1 MSYIHPSVT
10 QLALIGV
17 ADPGQPNSERI
28 VLRPM
33 QTVAL
38 NGFGITVGVFDP
50 STGGARTVFDNVFW
64 FPDITVQAPSWILV
78 YTGKGESQGLILP
91 GGEHARTFFWQRSNT
106 VFAHQLIVPVL
117 FQMGGATIGRRL

>member
-33 QTVAL
+33 QTVPL
-38 NGFGITVGVFDP
+38 NGFGIAVGVFDP
-50 STGGARTVFDNVFW
+50 STGGAKAVFDNVFW
-64 FPDITVQAPSWILV
+64 FPEITVQVPSWILV
-78 YTGKGESQGLILP
+78 YTGKGESQEVILP
-91 GGEHARTFFWQRSNT
+91 SGERARTLFWQRSNT
-106 VFAHQLIVPVL
+106 VFAHQLVVPVL